1 MTAVPAETAL
11 PAPSARL
18 PLRIHAGY
26 GAGQVA
32 GQIFRDAPSLLLL
45 FFMTNALGVEPALAG
60 AAIFFPKLFWG
71 VLSDLTVGLV
81 SDRWKARFPRK
92 LWLLIGAVLA
102 PVALILLFHVP
113 QGSSLASAFYV
124 AGAFSLYMI
133 VFACFSVPY
142 LAIGTELS
150 DDPKERTVVM
160 AWRMGF
166 SAVGL
171 LVGNAVAPVLVQT
184 LGGGRP
190 AYSTMS
196 LVLAAVCAVSLLIAF
211 LTVPRAKIETAATP
225 KLSLKAVASAVVDPT
240 FRPLI
245 GAYLLQLIGSGL
257 GYAAMVYFLSYN
269 MHRADAL
276 TQIGLIVLAMSAVVI
291 AAQPLWI
298 TLSAKFGKKKLYV
311 ASALGHGVV
320 QIAWGFSAGAPLA
333 WIYGLVVAFALFN
346 SGWTLMGYTLLS
358 DVIATD
364 DKARGESRAG
374 VFSALW
380 TGADK
385 IGFALG
391 GTLLT
396 GLVLSAFGFSSALAV
411 TGAAQPASAL
421 TGVAIAFAF
430 APAAF
435 NLAASALYAKFGK

>member
-1 MTAVPAETAL
+1 MTAVPAKTVPL
-11 PAPSARL
+11 APSTRL

-113 QGSSLASAFYV
+113 QGSSVASAFYV

-150 DDPKERTVVM
+150 SDSRERTVVM

-166 SAVGL
+166 SAIGL
-171 LVGNAVAPVLVQT
+171 LVGNAVAPILVQN

-211 LTVPRAKIETAATP
+211 LTVPRARIETAAVP
-225 KLSLKAVASAVVDPT
+225 KLSLKAIAGAVVDPA

-245 GAYLLQLIGSGL
+245 AAYLLQLIGSGL

-269 MHRADAL
+269 MHRTDAL
-276 TQIGLIVLAMSAVVI
+276 TQIGLIVIVMSAVVI

-298 TLSAKFGKKKLYV
+298 AVSAKLGKKRLYV
-311 ASALGHGVV
+311 LCALGHGLV

-333 WIYGLVVAFALFN
+333 WIYVLVMAFALAN
-346 SGWTLMGYTLLS
+346 SGWSLMGYTLLS
-358 DVIATD
+358 DVIAHD
-364 DKARGESRAG
+364 DEARGESRAG

-380 TGADK
+380 TGVDK

-396 GLVLSAFGFSSALAV
+396 GLVLSAFGFSSALAL
-411 TGAAQPASAL
+411 TGAPQPASAL

-430 APAAF
+430 APAVF
-435 NLAASALYAKFGK
+435 NIAASALYARFGK

>member
-1 MTAVPAETAL
+1 MTAVPVEIA
-11 PAPSARL
+11 PAARL
-18 PLRIHAGY
+18 PLLVHAGY

-81 SDRWKARFPRK
+81 SDRWKARFPRR
-92 LWLLIGAVLA
+92 LWLLIGALLA

-113 QGSSLASAFYV
+113 EGTSGAKAAYV

-171 LVGNAVAPVLVQT
+171 IVGNAVAPIMVQS

-190 AYSTMS
+190 AYSKMS
-196 LVLAAVCAVSLLIAF
+196 LVLAAVCAVSLLIAY
-211 LTVPRAKIETAATP
+211 LTSPRRQSQVAAPQT
-225 KLSLKAVASAVVDPT
+225 LNLKAVGGAIIDPL

-245 GAYLLQLIGSGL
+245 SAYLLQLIGSGL

-276 TQIGLIVLAMSAVVI
+276 TQIGLIVLVMSAVVI

-298 TLSAKFGKKKLYV
+298 KLSAAFGFKRIYV
-311 ASALGHGVV
+311 AAALGHGIV
-320 QIAWGFSAGAPLA
+320 QLTWGASAGAPLA
-333 WIYGLVVAFALFN
+333 WIYGLVVVFALFN

-358 DVIATD
+358 DVIARD
-364 DKARGESRAG
+364 DAARGESRAG

-396 GLVLSAFGFSSALAV
+396 GLILSAFGFSSALAV
-411 TGAAQPASAL
+411 TGAPQPGSAL

>member
-1 MTAVPAETAL
+1 MTAAKPAS
-11 PAPSARL
+11 PHRL
-18 PLRIHAGY
+18 PLLVHAGY
-26 GAGQVA
+26 GAGQIA
-32 GQIFRDAPSLLLL
+32 GQVFRDAPSLLLL

-71 VLSDLTVGLV
+71 LISDLTVGLV
-81 SDRWKARFPRK
+81 SDRWKAKIPRR
-92 LWLLIGAVLA
+92 LWLLAGAVLA

-113 QGSSLASAFYV
+113 GGSPTASAAYV

-133 VFACFSVPY
+133 VFGAFSVPY

-166 SAVGL
+166 SAIGL
-171 LVGNAVAPVLVQT
+171 LVGNALAPVLVQT
-184 LGGGRP
+184 WGGGRP
-190 AYSTMS
+190 AYSQMS
-196 LVLAAVCAVSLLIAF
+196 LVLAGVCAVSLLVAF
-211 LTVPRAKIETAATP
+211 LASPRPVVQAATQP
-225 KLSLKAVASAVVDPT
+225 ALRLKAILSALTDKA
-240 FRPLI
+240 FRPLL
-245 GAYLLQLIGSGL
+245 GAYLLQLVGSGL
-257 GYAAMVYFLSYN
+257 GYAAMIYFLSYN
-269 MHRADAL
+269 MGRKDAL
-276 TQIGLIVLAMSAVVI
+276 TQIGLIVLVMSAVVI

-298 TLSAKFGKKKLYV
+298 KLSAAFGRKRIYI
-311 ASALGHGVV
+311 AAALGHALVQALWGVM
-320 QIAWGFSAGAPLA
+320 AAAPLPA
-333 WIYGLVVAFALFN
+333 IYAVVVLFALFN
-346 SGWTLMGYTLLS
+346 SGWSLMGYSLLS
-358 DVIATD
+358 DVIAQD
-364 DKARGESRAG
+364 EAEHGESRAG

-411 TGAAQPASAL
+411 TGSAQPGSAL
-421 TGVAIAFAF
+421 VGVAVAFAY

-435 NLAASALYAKFGK
+435 NLAAAALYAKFGKA

>member
-1 MTAVPAETAL
+1 MTAVPAETPM
-11 PAPSARL
+11 PASSARL
-18 PLRIHAGY
+18 PLGVHAGY

-102 PVALILLFHVP
+102 PAALILLFHVP
-113 QGSSLASAFYV
+113 KGDSLASALYV

-150 DDPKERTVVM
+150 ADPKERTVVM

-171 LVGNAVAPVLVQT
+171 LVGNAVAPILVQS

-196 LVLAAVCAVSLLIAF
+196 LVLASVCAVSLLIAF
-211 LTVPRAKIETAATP
+211 LTVPRVAVQTAAP
-225 KLSLKAVASAVVDPT
+225 NISLKAIAGAVVDPM

-245 GAYLLQLIGSGL
+245 SAYLLQLIGSGL

-269 MHRADAL
+269 MRRADAL
-276 TQIGLIVLAMSAVVI
+276 TQIGLIVIAMSAVVI

-298 TLSAKFGKKKLYV
+298 FLSAKLGKKALYV
-311 ASALGHGVV
+311 GSAVGNAIV
-320 QIAWGFSAGAPLA
+320 QIAWGLSAGAPLS
-333 WIYGLVVAFALFN
+333 WIYVLVVGFALAN
-346 SGWTLMGYTLLS
+346 SGWSLMGYTLLS
-358 DVIATD
+358 DVIAKD
-364 DKARGESRAG
+364 DETRGESRAG

-396 GLVLSAFGFSSALAV
+396 GLVLSAFGFSAALAV
-411 TGAAQPASAL
+411 TGAPQPASAL

-430 APAAF
+430 APAAL
-435 NLAASALYAKFGK
+435 NLAAGALYAKFGK